1 MRNLHFDFRYAT
13 LAEVLRHGG
22 YSAAGKTLSLT
33 ASAVAHQIHS
43 LEDELEVRLFVNRGG
58 KLRPTPECEAVGR
71 YLSRID
77 ALCDRMT
84 EELSAPGAD
93 RHVTVGLTPSIESG
107 ALSRMLSENQTLI
120 DGIRITVR
128 TDTAGNLREM
138 LRSDTVDFAVVDGS
152 MEDPD
157 FNSVILDTDYL
168 GAVVPAGSKYARA
181 GMISP
186 EELLRECLILRP
198 AGSGT
203 RALFE
208 ANLKRSGFSGDR
220 LRVMMEV
227 SSVATVKKLVSEG
240 FGVSFLSEKVCRKEI
255 LSGTLS
261 LIPVSDWNLTRNIR
275 LYYRKDSAQNDLLRF
290 IRTVYATILTE
301 TEKETI

>member
-1 MRNLHFDFRYAT
+1 MRKLHFDFRYET
-13 LAEVLRHGG
+13 LAEVLRQGG

-43 LEDELEVRLFVNRGG
+43 LEDELGVRLFVNRGG
-58 KLRPTPECEAVGR
+58 RLHPTPECEAVSR

-77 ALCDRMT
+77 ALCDQMT
-84 EELSAPGAD
+84 EELSNPGAD

-107 ALSRMLSENQTLI
+107 ALSRMLSENQTRI
-120 DGIRITVR
+120 DGIHITVR
-128 TDTAGNLREM
+128 IDAAQKLREM
-138 LRSDTVDFAVVDGS
+138 LVGGAIDFAVVDGS

-168 GAVVPAGSKYARA
+168 GAVVPAGSKYARS

-186 EELLRECLILRP
+186 EELIRERLILRP

-203 RALFE
+203 RSLFE
-208 ANLKRSGFSGDR
+208 ANLKRTGIPADQ

-227 SSVATVKKLVSEG
+227 NSVATVKKLVAEG
-240 FGVSFLSEKVCRKEI
+240 FGISLLSEKVCRKEI
-255 LSGTLS
+255 LSGTLA

-275 LYYRKDSAQNDLLRF
+275 LYYRKDSAQNDLLQF
-290 IRTVYATILTE
+290 IRTVYANILTE
-301 TEKETI
+301 TEEETV